1 MKTVSIEGL
10 PEPVAEAVV
19 RIVETLRSQF
29 AAMEKTPS
37 PPVELPRWPGKI
49 LGKLSR
55 EEIYEHV
62 G

>member
-1 MKTVSIEGL
+1 MRTINIEGL

-19 RIVETLRSQF
+19 KMVEALQGQF
-29 AAMEKTPS
+29 TVTPEQR
-37 PPVELPRWPGKI
+37 PRVDLPRWPGKV
-49 LGKLSR
+49 LGSLTR